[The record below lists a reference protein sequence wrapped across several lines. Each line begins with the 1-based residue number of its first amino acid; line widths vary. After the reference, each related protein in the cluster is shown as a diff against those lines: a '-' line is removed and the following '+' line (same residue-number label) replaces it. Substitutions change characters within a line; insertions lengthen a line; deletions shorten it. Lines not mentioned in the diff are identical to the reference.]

1 METPEFE
8 PIPVSR
14 HAFYEDVLAILMA
27 SLFVAFGVVI
37 YGKAQLV
44 TGGTAGLSLLLQ
56 YATGYGFWI
65 VFSLVNLP
73 FYLLAILRMGW
84 TFALRTFFAVSVV
97 SLFSALVP
105 RWVAFTHLD
114 PVFATVVGGGLMGTG
129 LLMLFRHRTALGG
142 INILAMY
149 LQEKLGWR
157 AGYVQ
162 LGIDLAI
169 LAGSL
174 FILAPANLALSVL
187 GAVVVNM
194 ILAINHRPGRYLG
207 MS

>member
-1 METPEFE
+1 MDTTEFTPL
-8 PIPVSR
+8 PVIR
-14 HAFYEDVLAILMA
+14 HALYEDALAILMA
-27 SLFVAFGVVI
+27 SLFLAFGIVI
-37 YGKAQLV
+37 YAKAQLV

-73 FYLLAILRMGW
+73 FYVLAILRMGW
-84 TFALRTFFAVSVV
+84 LFALRTFFAVSIVA
-97 SLFSALVP
+97 LFSAWVP
-105 RWVAFTHLD
+105 RWVSFAHLD
-114 PVFATVVGGGLMGTG
+114 PVFATIAGGGLMGTG

-162 LGIDLAI
+162 LGIDLGI
-169 LAGSL
+169 LVASL
-174 FILAPANLALSVL
+174 LVLAPENLALSVL
-187 GAVVVNM
+187 GALVVNM